1 MFIEIYLWA
10 DKYFDMPDEIKSL
23 IQSGRKDKDTFI
35 KELTKDLKKKLE
47 K

>member
-10 DKYFDMPDEIKSL
+10 DKYFDMPDEIKSS
-23 IQSGRKDKDTFI
+23 IQEGKKDKDIFI
-35 KELTKDLKKKLE
+35 KNLTKELRQKLE